1 MLNFSDL
8 VRIVKLLDLK
18 LETKIEKLF
27 LELGELRAK
36 LLDGHISEFCC
47 LHYA

>member
-1 MLNFSDL
+1 MKASELREL
-8 VRIVKLLDLK
+8 TTEQLTAK
-18 LETKIEKLF
+18 
-27 LELGELRAK
+27 LGELRAK